1 MPFCLPCHQILSILT
16 PKRYPTFG
24 GKTELVFTIPAR
36 GPMAFPSKGF
46 QNRCCILVAE
56 EDYQRAE
63 EVIAQ
68 IDRELYL

>member
-1 MPFCLPCHQILSILT
+1 
-16 PKRYPTFG
+16 
-24 GKTELVFTIPAR
+24 
-36 GPMAFPSKGF
+36 MAFPSKGF